1 MGVGTMSE
9 AWILRDTN
17 RDTER
22 ELNSRSEAEDA
33 REDLIGIGA
42 TRSDLEIIP
51 PGETEDEPLP
61 GVDECVHCGQEIDDG
76 WCPDCDEDN
85 GGDEIVVD
93 SDTKEGDGRQPELDD
108 RGKPQM
114 PEAEVEPITED
125 EMADLPERNV
135 SDDPL
140 TWMPQHFVDQIDGT
154 PAINRKGFEVLAHH
168 YNISTTSELEVP
180 PEETG
185 HEYVRVKARAVTE
198 DGRECEAY
206 GSAHVDRGD
215 DKSLLLEMAD
225 TRARKRALSVA
236 TGVGTIAVEELR
248 NEVDNG

>member
-1 MGVGTMSE
+1 V
-9 AWILRDTN
+9 LRDTN
-17 RDTER
+17 RNTER

-42 TRSDLEIIP
+42 SRSDLEIIP

-76 WCPDCDEDN
+76 WCPNCDDN
-85 GGDEIVVD
+85 GSGEIVVD
-93 SDTKEGDGRQPELDD
+93 GTNDEMPNEGDGRTPELDD

-114 PEAEVEPITED
+114 PEVEPIEQE

-168 YNISTTSELEVP
+168 YNISTTSTLEVP
-180 PEETG
+180 PEKTG

-236 TGVGTIAVEELR
+236 TGVGTVAVSELQ
-248 NEVDNG
+248 NEVE